1 MALEVL
7 VDNKFNISKDL
18 ILSLKNA
25 ANLILSEESID
36 ESVVNLKIIDNF
48 EMQELNKEFRNKDK
62 TTNVLSFTNNDL
74 SKEITKNIGDI
85 AISYEFVSDE
95 AKENGKSFSD
105 HIIHMLVHGIYHILG
120 YDHED
125 DASAEIMESKEIKIL
140 AKLKINNPYN

>member
-25 ANLILSEESID
+25 ANLTLSEESID

-62 TTNVLSFTNNDL
+62 TTNVLSF
-74 SKEITKNIGDI
+74 
-85 AISYEFVSDE
+85 
-95 AKENGKSFSD
+95 
-105 HIIHMLVHGIYHILG
+105 
-120 YDHED
+120 
-125 DASAEIMESKEIKIL
+125 
-140 AKLKINNPYN
+140 